1 MRHILF
7 ILMFLSN
14 GFADIPNDLLEQGN
28 DAMIYEKYEDAIQT
42 YESILEL
49 GHEHADLYYNL
60 GNAYYRLHY
69 IGQAIW
75 AYSNGLKISPRDT
88 DFHHN
93 LSVAKARRIDRID
106 MPEPFLLLKIYRDIK
121 SNITLQEWIVFGSLV
136 LLFQA
141 LWVFGLQFGWIRGSM
156 SQSIL
161 TGLIVVTLGIHVV
174 AADKY
179 FQDNRT
185 NTGVVIANGVDA
197 YSGPFYGENT
207 LLFRINEGSFADIHQ
222 TQKDWVEI
230 ILIDGKKGWIPT
242 ESIRALK

>member
-1 MRHILF
+1 MRYILF
-7 ILMFLSN
+7 ILMFFSIA
-14 GFADIPNDLLEQGN
+14 FADITSDLFIQGN
-28 DAMIYEKYEDAIQT
+28 DAMIYEKYKDAIQT

-49 GHEHADLYYNL
+49 GYEHADLYYNL

-75 AYSNGLKISPRDT
+75 AYSNAIKISPRDS
-88 DFHHN
+88 DFYHN

-106 MPEPFLLLKIYRDIK
+106 MPEPFFLLQIYRDIK
-121 SNITLQEWIVFGSLV
+121 SNITLQEWIIFGSLV

-141 LWVFGLQFGWIRGSM
+141 LWVFGLQFGWIRGTM

-161 TGLIVVTLGIHVV
+161 TVLIVVTLCIHVV
-174 AADKY
+174 ALDKY

-230 ILIDGKKGWIPT
+230 ILIDGKKGWITT
-242 ESIRALK
+242 ESIRTLK

>member
-1 MRHILF
+1 
-7 ILMFLSN
+7 
-14 GFADIPNDLLEQGN
+14 
-28 DAMIYEKYEDAIQT
+28 
-42 YESILEL
+42 
-49 GHEHADLYYNL
+49 
-60 GNAYYRLHY
+60 
-69 IGQAIW
+69 
-75 AYSNGLKISPRDT
+75 
-88 DFHHN
+88 
-93 LSVAKARRIDRID
+93 
-106 MPEPFLLLKIYRDIK
+106 
-121 SNITLQEWIVFGSLV
+121 LV

-179 FQDNRT
+179 FQANRT

>member
-1 MRHILF
+1 
-7 ILMFLSN
+7 
-14 GFADIPNDLLEQGN
+14 
-28 DAMIYEKYEDAIQT
+28 
-42 YESILEL
+42 
-49 GHEHADLYYNL
+49 
-60 GNAYYRLHY
+60 
-69 IGQAIW
+69 
-75 AYSNGLKISPRDT
+75 
-88 DFHHN
+88 
-93 LSVAKARRIDRID
+93 
-106 MPEPFLLLKIYRDIK
+106 MPEPFFLLQIYRDIK
-121 SNITLQEWIVFGSLV
+121 SNLTLQEWIVFGSLV

-242 ESIRALK
+242 ESIRVLK

>member
-1 MRHILF
+1 MSRLISLLLLISFAFGDVPDDLF
-7 ILMFLSN
+7 SQ
-14 GFADIPNDLLEQGN
+14 AN

-49 GHEHADLYYNL
+49 GHENADLYYNL

-69 IGQAIW
+69 IGQGIW
-75 AYSNGLKISPRDT
+75 AYSNALKLSPRET

-93 LSVAKARRIDRID
+93 IAVAEARRIDRID
-106 MPEPFLLLKIYRDIK
+106 MPEPFFLLQAYRDIK
-121 SNITLQEWIVFGSLV
+121 SNFTLWEWIVLGSLA

-141 LWVFGLQFGWIRGSM
+141 MWVFGLQFGWLRGHM

-161 TGLIVVTLGIHVV
+161 TGLIVLTLGIHGIAVE
-174 AADKY
+174 KY
-179 FQDNRT
+179 FQEKRT
-185 NTGVVIANGVDA
+185 HTGVVIANGVDA

-207 LLFRINEGSFADIHQ
+207 VLFRINEGSLADIHQ
-222 TQKDWVEI
+222 SQKNWVEI
-230 ILIDGKKGWIPT
+230 ILIDGKKGWIPA